1 MAVGRGGVVA
11 ALDVGTTKIS
21 CFVARVDGRGSI
33 RVGGVGHHASSGL
46 RAGAVVDIE
55 AAEVAIRA
63 AVDGAER
70 LANETVDEV
79 IVSFSGGHPSSRM
92 VGVEIG
98 VHGRQVTDLDVD
110 RALAEARAHV
120 EPGDAQVVHAIPV
133 GFSLDGAN
141 GIRDPRSMHGS
152 RLGVSLHVV
161 CAAAGALRN
170 LETCVE
176 RGHLSIQRRV
186 VSSYASGLACL
197 VEDEM
202 DLGATVIDMG
212 GGTTAIA
219 VFRGGRLVFADA
231 VPVGGNHITNDIAL
245 GLSTPRSHAE
255 RMKTLYGST
264 LPGATDEKDI
274 MEVPSIGEED
284 AANATH
290 VPRSALT
297 GIIRPR
303 VEETLE
309 LVRDRLETRGGAE
322 RGGQRVVLTGGA
334 SQLQGMREMTAR
346 ILDKQVRIGRPLR
359 IAGLAEA
366 AAGPGFSACAGLLL
380 YAARNPREAANV
392 DTHGDT
398 SGRLARVGRWLR
410 ENF

>member
-1 MAVGRGGVVA
+1 
-11 ALDVGTTKIS
+11 
-21 CFVARVDGRGSI
+21 
-33 RVGGVGHHASSGL
+33 
-46 RAGAVVDIE
+46 
-55 AAEVAIRA
+55 
-63 AVDGAER
+63 
-70 LANETVDEV
+70 
-79 IVSFSGGHPSSRM
+79 
-92 VGVEIG
+92 
-98 VHGRQVTDLDVD
+98 
-110 RALAEARAHV
+110 
-120 EPGDAQVVHAIPV
+120 
-133 GFSLDGAN
+133 
-141 GIRDPRSMHGS
+141 
-152 RLGVSLHVV
+152 
-161 CAAAGALRN
+161 
-170 LETCVE
+170 
-176 RGHLSIQRRV
+176 
-186 VSSYASGLACL
+186 
-197 VEDEM
+197 
-202 DLGATVIDMG
+202 
-212 GGTTAIA
+212 
-219 VFRGGRLVFADA
+219 
-231 VPVGGNHITNDIAL
+231 
-245 GLSTPRSHAE
+245 
-255 RMKTLYGST
+255 
-264 LPGATDEKDI
+264 

-309 LVRDRLETRGGAE
+309 LVRDRLEARGGAE

>member
-1 MAVGRGGVVA
+1 
-11 ALDVGTTKIS
+11 
-21 CFVARVDGRGSI
+21 
-33 RVGGVGHHASSGL
+33 
-46 RAGAVVDIE
+46 
-55 AAEVAIRA
+55 
-63 AVDGAER
+63 
-70 LANETVDEV
+70 
-79 IVSFSGGHPSSRM
+79 
-92 VGVEIG
+92 
-98 VHGRQVTDLDVD
+98 
-110 RALAEARAHV
+110 
-120 EPGDAQVVHAIPV
+120 
-133 GFSLDGAN
+133 
-141 GIRDPRSMHGS
+141 
-152 RLGVSLHVV
+152 
-161 CAAAGALRN
+161 
-170 LETCVE
+170 
-176 RGHLSIQRRV
+176 
-186 VSSYASGLACL
+186 
-197 VEDEM
+197 M

-231 VPVGGNHITNDIAL
+231 VPVGGNHVTNDIAL

-366 AAGPGFSACAGLLL
+366 AAGPGFSACGRPAALRRAQSPRGGERRHARRHERSTRPRRAMVEGELLMPGRV
-380 YAARNPREAANV
+380 ARARRARKSAFRRQITGKGRGRPRRPLESV
-392 DTHGDT
+392 
-398 SGRLARVGRWLR
+398 
-410 ENF
+410 